1 MSVLLPL
8 PGEEIAGRQGMRYCG
23 VCLSL
28 RALRIDAERSGVE
41 LQSPKFKH
49 LSENELNILEFLRIR
64 TRASVVARQEP
75 GACRDL
81 LTKYR
86 NT

>member
-1 MSVLLPL
+1 
-8 PGEEIAGRQGMRYCG
+8 MRYCG

-49 LSENELNILEFLRIR
+49 LSENELKILEFCGIE
-64 TRASVVARQEP
+64 QE
-75 GACRDL
+75 
-81 LTKYR
+81 LTW
-86 NT
+86 